1 MFATTVTTLEAT
13 LAAMGGYGADLASI
27 HDAGYTDPALQG
39 ARRLVAELERGGIEG
54 GVVVDLGCGSGVS
67 SRVLADAGFDV
78 LGIDPSPAMLEIA
91 RERAP
96 RALFKE
102 GTAAAAPL
110 PRCIAV
116 AAFGEP
122 LNYVTS
128 EDPDEADSILDAVFE
143 RVHEALL
150 PGGLFAFDLAGP
162 DRGQPRQATRNWSED
177 EGWAVLVENVQTGR
191 LLRRRIITFRN
202 GPDGW
207 RRTGETHLQRLHP
220 AAEVLERLRAAGF
233 RARSVV
239 GWDGVRE
246 RPGHTAFIARRAD

>member
-1 MFATTVTTLEAT
+1 
-13 LAAMGGYGADLASI
+13 MGAYGEDLALI
-27 HDAGYTDPALQG
+27 HDAGYAEPALLG
-39 ARRLVAELERGGIEG
+39 ARRLVAELERSELRDGI
-54 GVVVDLGCGSGVS
+54 VVDLGCGSGVS
-67 SRVLADAGFDV
+67 SEVLAEAGYDV
-78 LGIDPSPAMLEIA
+78 LGIDPSPAMLELA
-91 RERAP
+91 RERVP
-96 RALFKE
+96 GALFKE
-102 GTAAAAPL
+102 GTAAEAPL

-128 EDPDEADSILDAVFE
+128 EDPGDADAMLDAVFE
-143 RVHEALL
+143 RVHAALL

-162 DRGQPRQATRNWSED
+162 DREQPRQAVRNRSED

-207 RRTGETHLQRLHP
+207 RRTEETHLQRLHP
-220 AAEVLERLRAAGF
+220 AAEVLERLRRAGF

-239 GWDGVRE
+239 GWDGERE